1 MLSETARFH
10 HAARRRGGGMA
21 VAALAEQ
28 PPRKRPL
35 LAYLITG
42 TRDGLAFETL
52 AFLNRLRD
60 LGYIDGQNIDIV
72 TRYADSP

>member
-1 MLSETARFH
+1 M
-10 HAARRRGGGMA
+10 RRRAFITLLGGAAAWPVA
-21 VAALAEQ
+21 VFAEQ